1 MRIYMVNDLT
11 ADQMATL
18 RAHLDRKDMASSMA
32 DLYWLDV
39 PQDLLNDEQRAHLP
53 ECGPYSMGLELLD
66 DCVQLELLVR
76 ARNKIRCS
84 CVAYADAVQRAF
96 AMDALDSLFHDLDI
110 PV

>member
-11 ADQMATL
+11 PDQMTKL
-18 RAHLDRKDMASSMA
+18 RAHLDRKDMASAM
-32 DLYWLDV
+32 DGLYWLDM
-39 PQDLLNDEQRAHLP
+39 PENLLSDEQREHLQG
-53 ECGPYSMGLELLD
+53 CGPYSMGLELLD

-84 CVAYADAVQRAF
+84 CVAYADAEQRTF
-96 AMDALDSLFHDLDI
+96 AIDAVDTLFHDLDI